1 MKHKIIYLTYQ
12 TFPSDKANTIQTIDN
27 AKYIKRKGYEITIVF
42 PLRSEFSTDDK
53 NIIRKHYDFKED
65 IEFRGVKHNLPFGK
79 YKLFEKYLFLFS
91 HFIWTRRTVKSY
103 SEHDNRNT
111 IFFTRSDWIF
121 YFLSREDL
129 NVTFEC
135 HQLTKLRKWIIKK
148 SLKHK
153 KSKII
158 FLNKNL
164 ALDAGVGNE
173 YLDRFIVLHNG
184 VDSDLYNNKIISE
197 TKIKEIIFTGNIQRF
212 NEDRGLRF
220 IIDSFSNDKMPQEF
234 NLKIIGWPIE
244 QINEL
249 RDYINKVNLNHR
261 VSIIE
266 KLDRKSTISKI
277 QNSNIGLLVNSST
290 NSHSFKHTS
299 PLKYF
304 EFLYGELCIVAVD
317 FPSHRSLPFSH
328 NISFFQENDQ
338 EGFIQ
343 ALVETIDKEALKR
356 DQLQIITLNE
366 RVNTILN
373 FIQ

>member
-1 MKHKIIYLTYQ
+1 MKDKIIYLTYQ

-42 PLRSEFSTDDK
+42 PLRSEYSTDNK
-53 NIIRKHYDFKED
+53 NILKKHYDFKED
-65 IEFRGVKHNLPFGK
+65 IKFKGVKHNLPFGK
-79 YKLFEKYLFLFS
+79 YKRFEKYLFLFS
-91 HFIWTRRTVKSY
+91 HFIWTKRVVKSY
-103 SEHDNRNT
+103 LNDGNLNT

-121 YFLSREDL
+121 YFLSRKDL

-148 SLKHK
+148 SIKHER
-153 KSKII
+153 SKII

-164 ALDAGVGNE
+164 SRDSGLTNK
-173 YLDRFIVLHNG
+173 YSDRFIVLHNG
-184 VDSDLYNNKIISE
+184 VDSELFNEKIINE
-197 TKIKEIIFTGNIQRF
+197 KKIREITFTGNIQRF

-220 IIDSFSNDKMPQEF
+220 IIDSFSNDNMPEEF
-234 NLKIIGWPIE
+234 NLKIIGWPVE

-249 RDYINKVNLNHR
+249 KEYINKVNLNHR

-266 KLDRKSTISKI
+266 KLDRKSTISEI

-290 NSHSFKHTS
+290 HTHSFKHTS

-304 EFLYGELCIVAVD
+304 EFLFGELCIVAVD

-343 ALVETIDKEALKR
+343 ALIETLDKKPLKR
-356 DQLQIITLNE
+356 DQLESVTLNE